1 MRSARAAHF
10 LDQVDDLPS
19 VPVVYQRVKALLDD
33 SESPLDDIAREMAHD
48 AAMTARLLRVANSA
62 MYGVAR
68 KIATPMQAIAIV
80 GLAQIQHLVL
90 ATTVTSAFAHIA
102 PPLMDMQ
109 RFWNASLYRAVAA
122 RALAREA
129 RLGEWERLFTTGLLS
144 DIGHLVLY
152 MVAPLE
158 AEEALAR
165 ATREARSREET
176 ERELLGF
183 DHADVSG
190 ALAAK
195 WMLPLSM
202 EACLQFHMRPLG
214 AHPYTEDACVVHTA
228 ARLAD
233 TRTVNT
239 MANGKISAGISTN
252 NWPVMPEVLDALALD
267 ATRLPDV
274 LERIDTEFTELAAIL
289 LDNAPLKRRLH

>member
-48 AAMTARLLRVANSA
+48 TAMTARLLRVANSA

-239 MANGKISAGISTN
+239 MAGGNISAGISTN

-267 ATRLPDV
+267 ATRLPDI
-274 LERIDTEFTELAAIL
+274 LERIDGEFNELATLL

>member
-10 LDQVDDLPS
+10 LDQVDELPS
-19 VPVVYQRVKALLDD
+19 LPVVYQRVKALLDD

>member
-10 LDQVDDLPS
+10 LDQVDELPS
-19 VPVVYQRVKALLDD
+19 LPVVYQRVKALLDA
-33 SESPLDDIAREMAHD
+33 SESPLDDIAREIAHD
-48 AAMTARLLRVANSA
+48 AALTARLLRLANSA

-90 ATTVTSAFAHIA
+90 ATAVTSTFAHIA

-109 RFWNASLYRAVAA
+109 RFWKTSLYRAIAA

-144 DIGHLVLY
+144 DIGHLVMY
-152 MVAPLE
+152 MVVPLE
-158 AEEALAR
+158 AEEALSRAARDAR
-165 ATREARSREET
+165 AREDT

-233 TRTVNT
+233 TRTDGVKN
-239 MANGKISAGISTN
+239 SAGISSN
-252 NWPVMPEVLDALALD
+252 NWPVMPEVLDALSLD
-267 ATRLPDV
+267 AARLPDV
-274 LERIDTEFTELAAIL
+274 RERIESEFNELAGIL
-289 LDNAPLKRRLH
+289 LDHAPLKRRLH